1 MGRRRRRKV
10 LRRPERKI
18 PTIFTCPSCGEESV
32 KVEIN
37 KNEGYAIV
45 GCGACGVKKKVKIN
59 KLTEPVDAYS
69 EFVDSFYEE
78 EEEEEV

>member
-45 GCGACGVKKKVKIN
+45 GCGACGGRGRGRGSIN
-59 KLTEPVDAYS
+59 QKGESVI
-69 EFVDSFYEE
+69 V
-78 EEEEEV
+78 

>member
-10 LRRPERKI
+10 QRRPEKRI
-18 PTIFTCPSCGEESV
+18 PTVFTCPSCGEDSV

-37 KNEGYAIV
+37 KHEGYAVV
-45 GCGACGVKKKVKIN
+45 GCGECGLNKRVKVS

-78 EEEEEV
+78 EAA

>member
-1 MGRRRRRKV
+1 MGRRRRKKV
-10 LRRPERKI
+10 QRRPEKRI
-18 PTIFTCPSCGEESV
+18 PTVFTCPSCGEDSV

-37 KNEGYAIV
+37 KSEGYAAV
-45 GCGACGVKKKVKIN
+45 GCGNCGLKKNIKIG

-78 EEEEEV
+78 EKVNK